1 MRLVNFLVLT
11 FVLSTSAYAGRFYQ
25 TVNDEPV
32 YSDTRRE
39 VQEWFLK
46 SGECATLSRMGDTTG
61 TFLREVG
68 KNLKHFK
75 SDKEQ
80 KYVPITV
87 VSCIRTGT
95 PDLVWWIDDSYL
107 NKL

>member
-1 MRLVNFLVLT
+1 MRIKYLFLLLA
-11 FVLSTSAYAGRFYQ
+11 LSTSTYAGRFYQ
-25 TVNDEPV
+25 TVNDDPLYFDAKQSV
-32 YSDTRRE
+32 H
-39 VQEWFLK
+39 EWFRK
-46 SGECATLSRMGDTTG
+46 SGECTTLSRMGDTTG